1 MKIIFVGTG
10 SGKTSRKRFHSSII
24 VKSNDHSMLVDTGDG
39 VAKALLT
46 LNIKTNSIDSI
57 LLSHYHA
64 DHLSGIA
71 SLITQMKLE
80 KRTKQLKVFTHTDLV
95 KPLNAFLNTSYLFK
109 ENLGFKLVLSQFKFG
124 TKQKVSGS
132 ISFVPQRNSHIFRKK
147 ILKNYPAK
155 QFVSSSFLLNVGFA
169 KIIYTSDVGSTN
181 DLFLFKNHQTDYL
194 ITETTHMTA
203 GQVLSAAKTLNV
215 SKLFL
220 THIGD
225 EDEKKITA
233 WHKNLSEADQ
243 KKVKICYDGLKIQ
256 LT

>member
-10 SGKTSRKRFHSSII
+10 SGKTSRKRFHSSIF
-24 VKSNDHSMLVDTGDG
+24 VKSNDHSMLIDTGDG
-39 VAKALLT
+39 VAKALLS

-64 DHLSGIA
+64 DHFSGIA

-80 KRTKQLKVFTHTDLV
+80 KRTKQLKVFTHTNLV
-95 KPLNAFLNTSYLFK
+95 KPLKTFLNTSYLFE

-132 ISFVPQRNSHIFRKK
+132 ISFVPKRNSHIFRKK

-155 QFVSSSFLLNVGFA
+155 QFVSSSFLLNVGSSSIF
-169 KIIYTSDVGSTN
+169 YTSDVGSTE
-181 DLFLFKNHQTDYL
+181 DLFLFKNHRTDYL
-194 ITETTHMTA
+194 ISETTHLTT
-203 GQVLSAAKTLNV
+203 GEILSAAKTLNV
-215 SKLFL
+215 NKLFL
-220 THIGD
+220 THISD
-225 EDEKKITA
+225 EDEKKITM
-233 WHKNLSEADQ
+233 WHKNLSVAD
-243 KKVKICYDGLKIQ
+243 KKKIKICYDGQKIQ